1 MAQQNNI
8 VRGDDLMLFDASGHS
23 FAYATSHT
31 LAVSADAQEIS
42 SKDSGKWKANKV
54 TKLSW
59 EISSENLYTE
69 EDYTKIMDK
78 MLAREPIA
86 VSFGVKDEKELDVDG
101 IDVNDNPYWS
111 TGTLG
116 YHGTA
121 YITSINANANT
132 GENATYSVTLTGASS
147 LVKTGSIGD

>member
-69 EDYTKIMDK
+69 EDYTALMDK
-78 MLAREPIA
+78 MLSRELIPI
-86 VSFGVKDEKELDVDG
+86 SFGVKDADELDVDG
-101 IDVNDNPYWS
+101 IDVHTNAYWS
-111 TGTLG
+111 KGTVG
-116 YHGTA
+116 YKGSA

-147 LVKTGSIGD
+147 LTKFTA